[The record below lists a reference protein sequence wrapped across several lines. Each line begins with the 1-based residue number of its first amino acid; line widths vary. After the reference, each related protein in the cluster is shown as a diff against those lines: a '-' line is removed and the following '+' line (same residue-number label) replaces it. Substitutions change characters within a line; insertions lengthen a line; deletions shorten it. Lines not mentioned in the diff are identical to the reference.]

1 MNYDN
6 SISISAYGPKEEKS
20 VPGFIRYS
28 NFKKQFCS
36 FSAASTSF
44 SNENGKRDRA
54 GVVLGYDSEHREF
67 AVDGTDTHT
76 LVYGATG
83 SLKTRCVVMPTIK
96 VLGFGHESMIINDS
110 KGELYRRTAGFLKS
124 KGYRIVTV
132 NFRNPAIGNSWNP
145 LYIPYQYYIN
155 GDVDKAAEFAN
166 DIASI
171 ICLSQ
176 ISNSDPFWDYSAY
189 DCMLGLILLLFRY
202 CKENK
207 KTIQSLNISSIIQL
221 RRVLFQMGGDSRNS
235 TLWRWA
241 RQDELI
247 AASLS
252 GSINAPN
259 DTRNS
264 ILSVLDQK
272 LRSFSIQPTLLDMLA
287 NNDISISDIGEK
299 RTAVFLITPDEKTI
313 YHRLV
318 SLFIKQ
324 SYEYLIYTATINQG
338 VVSRR
343 VNYILDEFSSLPA
356 INDFSSMIS
365 AARSRNIRFL
375 IVAQSKNQL
384 LHKYHEEA
392 ETISANCAN
401 WVFLTSR
408 ELALLREISELCG
421 NNRNQLPNISVFEL
435 QHFSKE
441 RAEAL
446 VLAGRNRPCKV
457 QLLDIDRFD
466 IECASDYPAPEIKE
480 ETRTERISLDF
491 DILPS
496 KDSFRISPL
505 SDSPSILEL
514 NESVANLMKKIEEQA
529 PPKGQ

>member
-1 MNYDN
+1 MG
-6 SISISAYGPKEEKS
+6 IPIYGLKEEKS
-20 VPGFIRYS
+20 IPGFIRYS
-28 NFKKQFCS
+28 NFKKQFCT
-36 FSAASTSF
+36 FSVGSTSF
-44 SNENGKRDRA
+44 PNGNGEFNQA
-54 GVVLGYDSEHREF
+54 GVVLGYDPEKKEF

-110 KGELYRRTAGFLKS
+110 KGELYSKTAGFLKS
-124 KGYRIVTV
+124 KGYKIVTI
-132 NFRNPAIGNSWNP
+132 NFRNPAVGNSWNP
-145 LYIPYQYYIN
+145 LFIPYQYYVN

-171 ICLSQ
+171 ICLSE
-176 ISNSDPFWDYSAY
+176 ISHSDPFWDYSAY
-189 DCMLGLILLLFRY
+189 DCLLGLILLLFKY
-202 CKENK
+202 CRDNK
-207 KTIQSLNISSIIQL
+207 KTIQSVNISSIIHL
-221 RRVLFQMGGDSRNS
+221 RRVLFQMGGDSKNS
-235 TLWRWA
+235 PLWRWA

-272 LRSFSIQPTLLDMLA
+272 LRSFSIQPTLLNMLA
-287 NNDISISDIGEK
+287 NNDISIEDIGKK

-324 SYEYLIYTATINQG
+324 SYEYLIYTATINRG

-343 VNYILDEFSSLPA
+343 VNYVLDEFSSLPA

-375 IVAQSKNQL
+375 LVVQSKNQL
-384 LHKYHEEA
+384 LHKYQEEA

-401 WVFLTSR
+401 WIFLTSR

-421 NNRNQLPNISVFEL
+421 SNRNQLPNISIFEL

-466 IECASDYPAPEIKE
+466 VECASDYPAPEIKE
-480 ETRTERISLDF
+480 EPRTERVSLNFEIVPDENSFKSSRILDNRSIMEISEDMTNILKQLDEQ
-491 DILPS
+491 
-496 KDSFRISPL
+496 KSP
-505 SDSPSILEL
+505 E
-514 NESVANLMKKIEEQA
+514 
-529 PPKGQ
+529 GQ